1 MKIKFL
7 SLTISSIIICAS
19 AQAVSPLYP
28 HLDNYR
34 VPLEK
39 KGAIIGKIYSK
50 GEQKGDKNYSIVEDT
65 SKLFIIDKNGNLALK
80 HNKSVSAGEGSI
92 TYGIKIKSGE
102 VIKEFELVK
111 DQFLKN
117 KTVAH
122 RGAWKNT
129 GASENSLSS
138 LKSAIEIGCAASEF
152 DVWMSS
158 DGIPVINHDP
168 HIGGVEVESTPSQV
182 LSKIPLKKGDFVATL
197 EEYLLTAKSQ
207 NRTALVLEIKSSLV
221 SNDRLMELT
230 EKVVNM
236 VHNLKMQGWVSYI
249 SFNHNSLVRILELDP
264 TAKTAF
270 LDKNLSLEQLKESKM
285 WGIDF
290 NLSLFK
296 ADADLVKK
304 AHNLGLNVNV
314 WTVNAAEDLKLMLDS
329 GVDYITTNEPEMLLK
344 ME

>member
-1 MKIKFL
+1 MKTKLL
-7 SLTISSIIICAS
+7 SLTISSFIVSAS
-19 AQAVSPLYP
+19 ALAASPLYP
-28 HLDNYR
+28 LLDNYR
-34 VPLEK
+34 IPLDK
-39 KGAIIGKIYSK
+39 KGAVIGKIHCN
-50 GEQKGDKNYSIVEDT
+50 GEQAGNNECTIAEDT
-65 SKLFIIDKNGNLALK
+65 SKLFTIDKSGYLTLR
-80 HNKSVSAGEGSI
+80 HNKSVSAGEGAIS
-92 TYGIKIKSGE
+92 YGIKIKSGN
-102 VIKEFELVK
+102 VIKEFEIVK
-111 DQFLKN
+111 DQFLNN
-117 KTVAH
+117 KVIAH

-129 GASENSLSS
+129 GTTENSIGS

-152 DVWMSS
+152 DVWMAA
-158 DGIPVINHDP
+158 DGVPVINHDP
-168 HIGGVEVESTPSQV
+168 HVGEVEVESTTSEI

-197 EEYLLTAKSQ
+197 EEYLLTAKNQ

-221 SNDRLMELT
+221 SNERLMELT

-270 LDKNLSLEQLKESKM
+270 LDKNMSLEQLKESKM

-296 ADADLVKK
+296 ADPDLVKK
-304 AHNLGLNVNV
+304 AHNLGLTVNA
-314 WTVNAAEDLKLMLDS
+314 WTVNSAEDMKMLLDR
-329 GVDYITTNEPEMLLK
+329 GVDFITTNEPEMMLK